1 MLHIVNILKYSCR
14 HHSYLNIVKMYK
26 YSTLHT
32 KREIVLDKDITKAKE
47 KYFYIS
53 SLAKG
58 IKVLELLAEK
68 SDLSVTDVAKQL
80 GINRAASHRFIST
93 LRELGYVEK
102 NVYSKY
108 GLTFKIFELGMKVVN
123 RFEIRR
129 AAPPFMQ
136 KLASLY
142 NETVNFACLDN
153 EDVVHID
160 KIDCKAIL
168 RIDSP
173 VGSRVPA
180 YCTALGKSILA
191 FLPQEELASYLKN
204 VSLKPLTP
212 NTITSKKKLKQELD
226 RVRSKGVAVDNEEL
240 SLGLRC
246 VGAPILDHSGYPR
259 HAMSVSGVA
268 IRMPPV
274 KIKQIQEGVRNVC
287 EEFSSRIG
295 GAKDKLAL

>member
-1 MLHIVNILKYSCR
+1 
-14 HHSYLNIVKMYK
+14 MYK
-26 YSTLHT
+26 YSTFHT

-68 SDLSVTDVAKQL
+68 GDLSVTDVAKQL
-80 GINRAASHRFIST
+80 GINRAASHRFIFT

-102 NVYSKY
+102 NDHLQY

-129 AAPPFMQ
+129 TAPPFMQ

-153 EDVVHID
+153 E
-160 KIDCKAIL
+160 
-168 RIDSP
+168 
-173 VGSRVPA
+173 
-180 YCTALGKSILA
+180 
-191 FLPQEELASYLKN
+191 
-204 VSLKPLTP
+204 
-212 NTITSKKKLKQELD
+212 
-226 RVRSKGVAVDNEEL
+226 EL

-259 HAMSVSGVA
+259 YAMSVSGVA

-274 KIKQIQEGVRNVC
+274 KIKQIQEGVRKIC
-287 EEFSSRIG
+287 SEFSS
-295 GAKDKLAL
+295 KLKN

>member
-1 MLHIVNILKYSCR
+1 MK
-14 HHSYLNIVKMYK
+14 K
-26 YSTLHT
+26 
-32 KREIVLDKDITKAKE
+32 EIALDKDIAKSKE

-58 IKVLELLAEK
+58 IKVLELLAENG
-68 SDLSVTDVAKQL
+68 DLSVTEVAKQL

-102 NVYSKY
+102 NDHSQY

-142 NETVNFACLDN
+142 NETINFACLN
-153 EDVVHID
+153 GEDVVHLD
-160 KIDCKAIL
+160 KIDSKEIL
-168 RIDSP
+168 RIDAP
-173 VGSRVPA
+173 VGGRAPA

-204 VSLKPLTP
+204 VSLRPLTP

-226 RVRSKGVAVDNEEL
+226 RIRSNGVAVDNEEL

-259 HAMSVSGVA
+259 YAMSVSGVA
-268 IRMPPV
+268 IRMPSL
-274 KIKQIQEGVRNVC
+274 KIKQIQEGVRKVC
-287 EEFSSRIG
+287 EEFSSKLRG
-295 GAKDKLAL
+295 DKVKLPL